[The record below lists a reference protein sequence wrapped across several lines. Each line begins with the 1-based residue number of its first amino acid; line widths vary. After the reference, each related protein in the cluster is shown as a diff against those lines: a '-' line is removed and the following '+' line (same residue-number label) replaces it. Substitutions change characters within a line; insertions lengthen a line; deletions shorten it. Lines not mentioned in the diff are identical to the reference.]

1 MMTGAEMPTHKN
13 GRTIGGIRR
22 FAPLVR
28 RDVRPRGEQR
38 MNGPTTE
45 AEPTG
50 KKYGCISVAA
60 PFAGVALVI
69 GFGIYQQQ
77 FGADTTG
84 WAALAAAVFVAPC
97 VILGGTAAAII
108 SFRRR
113 ERPLILAVV
122 GLLLSLGPILWLIIA
137 WIWTAWEGPP

>member
-1 MMTGAEMPTHKN
+1 
-13 GRTIGGIRR
+13 
-22 FAPLVR
+22 
-28 RDVRPRGEQR
+28 
-38 MNGPTTE
+38 MNGHKTE
-45 AEPTG
+45 AEPSG
-50 KKYGCISVAA
+50 RKYGCISVAA
-60 PFAGVALVI
+60 PFVGIALVI

-84 WAALAAAVFVAPC
+84 WAALTAAVFVIPC

-113 ERPLILAVV
+113 ERPLILPVA

-137 WIWTAWEGPP
+137 WIWTVLEGSP